1 MKLIKNNKSLLVLL
15 IIFLIYIILTVVF
28 INPIRNKN
36 SELEDKKSELM
47 ILDKEKEYVENF
59 YEENKK
65 SKHEED
71 IILQIEKSIGSFVNL
86 TSVEKRKDQNGNA
99 NLIQVNMSS
108 TLDNILALESKLK
121 ELKLENSIETIEIE
135 NKISD
140 EINNNIFN
148 CKMVFKV
155 AY

>member
-65 SKHEED
+65 AKHEED

-108 TLDNILALESKLK
+108 TLENILSLESKLK
-121 ELKLENSIETIEIE
+121 ELKLENSIQTIEIE
-135 NKISD
+135 NKVSD